1 MKVTIAIA
9 DRAANHWTPDRAQ
22 CRAWI
27 ESALAAADSREA
39 LGVSLCFIEA
49 EESER
54 LNRRYRRQGR
64 PTNVLAFPSAS
75 SEPLRSS
82 LGSNLIGDIAVC
94 AELAEQEA
102 LAQGKELA
110 HHWAHLLIHGCLHLL
125 GYDHVDE
132 EEAEC
137 MEALEVGILQGF
149 GIPNPYLGAPT
160 AHGRRPGWHRSGTPF
175 LDR

>member
-1 MKVTIAIA
+1 MKVTLAIA
-9 DRAANHWTPDRAQ
+9 NRAASHWTPDHAQ
-22 CRAWI
+22 CRVWV
-27 ESALAAADSREA
+27 ESALAAADGRDS

-64 PTNVLAFPSAS
+64 PTNVLAFPGGS
-75 SEPLRSS
+75 SKPVPESS
-82 LGSNLIGDIAVC
+82 GGSELIGDIAVC

-125 GYDHVDE
+125 GYDHVE
-132 EEAEC
+132 EAEAEC
-137 MEALEVGILQGF
+137 MEALEIGILRSL
-149 GIPNPYLGAPT
+149 GIPNPYLGK
-160 AHGRRPGWHRSGTPF
+160 
-175 LDR
+175 L